1 MAKDLYRVK
10 LSTRLG
16 AKEIVINAETE
27 ASARLQAARSGTV
40 LRVTKTRRP
49 LWRVPLS
56 EADRHT
62 LLTRLSAML
71 ASRVGVAEAL
81 RLLRDTFGGKIS
93 KTSGD
98 LLHYVEASGGLP
110 EAMQQIGPPDF
121 PDSLTALVRAG
132 ARAGNTAT
140 ALADAVAFEQ
150 QIREVKKSASKGLMG
165 ALFGFLTAVATILF
179 SSFYFGPEVLASGL
193 ISANSKSVHVGWI
206 FTVGDWT
213 GYFAVGLIV
222 FSVPLFLLATL
233 GRQIAP
239 VSADRLILH
248 IPFYR
253 EIVLARGNFITLYGL
268 AMLVNSGVNQSDA
281 LLLAQDTAV
290 KGALRNDL
298 KLAYAEVKAGRPWAK
313 VMHTLHPTDKAALLS
328 ALDNKQIAHTLMALA
343 NQYKEIY
350 AQRLNTFVPALTLV
364 SALLLTIAGG
374 VLFGEVI
381 LPMLQASN
389 GMLGG

>member
-1 MAKDLYRVK
+1 MAKELYRVK
-10 LSTRLG
+10 VSTRSGPKDL
-16 AKEIVINAETE
+16 VINAASE
-27 ASARLQAARSGTV
+27 ASARLQAGRSGTV
-40 LRVTKTRRP
+40 LRVTKTRKP
-49 LWRVPLS
+49 LFRVALS
-56 EADRHT
+56 EADRQI

-98 LLHYVEASGGLP
+98 LLHYVEANGGLP

-140 ALADAVAFEQ
+140 ALSDAVSFEQ
-150 QIREVKKSASKGLMG
+150 QIREVKKTASKGLMG
-165 ALFGFLTAVATILF
+165 AIFGFLTAVATILF

-193 ISANSKSVHVGWI
+193 ISDNSKSVHVGWI

-213 GYFAVGLIV
+213 GYFAIGLIILTI
-222 FSVPLFLLATL
+222 PLFLLATV

-239 VSADRLILH
+239 VNADRWILR

-268 AMLVNSGVNQSDA
+268 AMLVKSGVNQSDA
-281 LLLAQDTAV
+281 LLLAQDTAS

-298 KLAYAEVKAGRPWAK
+298 KLAYTEVKAGRPWAK

-328 ALDNKQIAHTLMALA
+328 ALDNEQVARTLMNLA

-350 AQRLNTFVPALTLV
+350 AQRLNTFVPALTLL

-374 VLFGEVI
+374 ILFGEVI

>member
-1 MAKDLYRVK
+1 MANHLYKVK
-10 LSTRLG
+10 ISTRKG
-16 AKEIVINAETE
+16 PKELVISATSE
-27 ASARLQAARSGTV
+27 ASARLQAGRSGTV
-40 LRVTKTRRP
+40 LRVTKAKKSLFQP
-49 LWRVPLS
+49 ALS
-56 EADRHT
+56 EADRQI

-98 LLHYVEASGGLP
+98 LLQYVEANGALP

-132 ARAGNTAT
+132 ARAGNTAS
-140 ALADAVAFEQ
+140 ALSDAVTFEQ
-150 QIREVKKSASKGLMG
+150 QIREVKKTASKGLWG
-165 ALFGFLTAVATILF
+165 AIFGFLTAVSTILF
-179 SSFYFGPEVLASGL
+179 SSFYFGPQVLASGL
-193 ISANSKSVHVGWI
+193 ISDNSKSVHVGWI
-206 FTVGDWT
+206 FTIGDWT
-213 GYFAVGLIV
+213 GYFAVALIV
-222 FSVPLFLLATL
+222 LSIPLFLLATL

-239 VSADRLILH
+239 VFADSLILR

-268 AMLVNSGVNQSDA
+268 AMLVKSGVNQSDA
-281 LLLAQDTAV
+281 LLLAQDTAS

-298 KLAYAEVKAGRPWAK
+298 KLAYIEVKAGRPWAK
-313 VMHTLHPTDKAALLS
+313 AMKTLHPTDKAALLS
-328 ALDNKQIAHTLMALA
+328 ALDNTQVAKTLMNLA

-364 SALLLTIAGG
+364 SAFLLTIAGG
-374 VLFGEVI
+374 ILFGEVI

-389 GMLGG
+389 GMLAG